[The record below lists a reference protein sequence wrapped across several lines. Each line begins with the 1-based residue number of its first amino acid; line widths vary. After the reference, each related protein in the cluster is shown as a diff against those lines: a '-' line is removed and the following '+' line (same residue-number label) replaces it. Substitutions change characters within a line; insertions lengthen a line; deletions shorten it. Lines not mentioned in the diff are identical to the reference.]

1 MHTSTLVN
9 PVITLWIAA
18 SLTFLFYFI
27 AGRNAK
33 LAPAGIQNLAEMIIG
48 FFKDEVA
55 SMLGENSSKWLPF
68 ILALF
73 TFILIGNLLGLI
85 PGLGAPTSNINVTA
99 GLAIV
104 IFLLTHFMGI
114 MEHGLIK
121 YLRSFIPEGIPLPI
135 VFFLIPIELV
145 SQLARPF
152 SLAVRLFAN
161 MFAGHTVAITLITL
175 IFFFKSY
182 LIVPFPIIGNL
193 AVSLFEIFAAL
204 IQAYIFTF
212 LATLYISSA
221 IEGEH

>member
-1 MHTSTLVN
+1 MHTSTLVS
-9 PVITLWIAA
+9 PIITLWLAA

-27 AGRNAK
+27 AGRKAK
-33 LAPAGIQNLAEMIIG
+33 LAPTGVQNLAEMIIG

-68 ILALF
+68 IIALF
-73 TFILIGNLLGLI
+73 TFILIGNLLGLV
-85 PGLGAPTSNINVTA
+85 PGLGSPTSNINVTA

-104 IFLLTHFMGI
+104 IFLLTHLMGI
-114 MEHGLIK
+114 MEHGLEK

-161 MFAGHTVAITLITL
+161 MFAGHTVAVTLITL